1 MPVAGAGGAAPC
13 LFPTRERAD
22 AEDGQAPSGTGDSRG
37 AGRRAQPGWHR
48 GARAPALRETQP
60 VRAVSHSDAALGAGA
75 YDAYG
80 RAARVKRMS
89 GGGTAPLPGL
99 AGRLCFAW
107 GLSQEEGL
115 PPRGA
120 RGSAG
125 AGQAEGAAGREPAPP
140 QFPGRRPAGLQATP
154 EWPALW
160 PTDTH
165 TVCATT
171 HGK

>member
-1 MPVAGAGGAAPC
+1 MPSPGGTAGPGRLLCG
-13 LFPTRERAD
+13 RHSRS
-22 AEDGQAPSGTGDSRG
+22 APSLT
-37 AGRRAQPGWHR
+37 A
-48 GARAPALRETQP
+48 T
-60 VRAVSHSDAALGAGA
+60 AALGVGA

-80 RAARVKRMS
+80 RAARVKLMS
-89 GGGTAPLPGL
+89 GGGPAPLPGL

-115 PPRGA
+115 PPCGA